1 MYVLIGAVAGH
12 AGKYA
17 PWSFVLAAIVM
28 ALTVGSYA
36 ELSTRFPV
44 SAGEAAY
51 VKAAFQSRIMS
62 TLTGLLTMI
71 GWSVVV
77 LSGSEKKLRIDRMS
91 VTNWPVPVAARSSG
105 PRVSLWTRTG
115 TGVQMTYHF
124 TKAVDMSFEDAVL
137 STKEALKRHNFQ
149 VLTEIDMKD
158 NFKKGLNVDFRPYLI
173 LGACNPELSYRALQA
188 EDKIGTMLPCNVVVQ
203 QQEDGRVEVSAID
216 PVASMQAVTHVVLG
230 QIAEDIRS
238 HLQHVIDEVGNATEA
253 AGAS

>member
-1 MYVLIGAVAGH
+1 
-12 AGKYA
+12 
-17 PWSFVLAAIVM
+17 
-28 ALTVGSYA
+28 
-36 ELSTRFPV
+36 
-44 SAGEAAY
+44 
-51 VKAAFQSRIMS
+51 
-62 TLTGLLTMI
+62 
-71 GWSVVV
+71 
-77 LSGSEKKLRIDRMS
+77 
-91 VTNWPVPVAARSSG
+91 
-105 PRVSLWTRTG
+105 
-115 TGVQMTYHF
+115 MTYYF
-124 TKAVDMSFEDAVL
+124 TKTVDMSFDDAVM
-137 STKEALKRHNFQ
+137 STKEALKRHNFR

-173 LGACNPELSYRALQA
+173 LGACTPELSYRALQA